1 MSNEQEWQQLANKEL
16 SRREKTVDSLVQQ
29 TAEGIAIKPLYTE
42 ADLDNLEVTGTL
54 LVCRPTFVARVP
66 LCIPPNRGPS
76 VSMLVFN
83 SKRVQRFYRRNTA
96 AGQKV
101 FPLRLTL
108 PPTVATTPIT
118 HAWRVTSA
126 KRASLSTPWK
136 I

>member
-1 MSNEQEWQQLANKEL
+1 MSNVQEWQQLANKEL
-16 SRREKTVDSLVQQ
+16 SRREKTVDSLVHQ

-54 LVCRPTFVARVP
+54 PGL
-66 LCIPPNRGPS
+66 PPYVRGPRATLFIA
-76 VSMLVFN
+76 VTWPPG
-83 SKRVQRFYRRNTA
+83 K
-96 AGQKV
+96 KV

-118 HAWRVTSA
+118 RAWRATSA

>member
-1 MSNEQEWQQLANKEL
+1 MSNVQEWQQLANKEL

-54 LVCRPTFVARVP
+54 PGL
-66 LCIPPNRGPS
+66 PPYVRGPRAT
-76 VSMLVFN
+76 M
-83 SKRVQRFYRRNTA
+83 YTA
-96 AGQKV
+96 QPWTIRQYAGFSTAKESIAVTWPPGKKV

-118 HAWRVTSA
+118 RAWRATSA